1 MRFWVKEGDGRGR
14 GQERPG
20 GVARP
25 QGGQRTGQ
33 EAGPAGQE
41 GTPAGGEGGRVGGY
55 GGQQRTPASGEGGR
69 VGGYGREGVVVLGSG
84 GHATGEGGEVRVLV
98 VRGAHQHGGP
108 RGLLMGPQGGVGEED
123 IGVPWIIEKLEPLFF
138 VIIVDRLLGLQDTA
152 DTAEQE
158 TGVQCW
164 DHSKLCS
171 STTIR

>member
-41 GTPAGGEGGRVGGY
+41 RTPAG
-55 GGQQRTPASGEGGR
+55 GEGGR

-108 RGLLMGPQGGVGEED
+108 RGLLMGSQGGVGEED

>member
-20 GVARP
+20 RVARP

-41 GTPAGGEGGRVGGY
+41 RTPAGGDCR
-55 GGQQRTPASGEGGR
+55 R

-108 RGLLMGPQGGVGEED
+108 RGLLVGPQGGVGEED